1 MRTPQKNE
9 PIMDFLSPSATRT
22 RWNTTEGRDHD
33 RRIFFYFSKLIE
45 KWALWE
51 SNLGLYHPIMLVHG
65 YTSEPLVAS

>member
-33 RRIFFYFSKLIE
+33 RRIFLFFEINRKMGSMGIE
-45 KWALWE
+45 PRTLPSHNARTW
-51 SNLGLYHPIMLVHG
+51 LY
-65 YTSEPLVAS
+65 E